1 MAVTTFENFYTLVK
15 NNIVY
20 FQYQKNDIVLN
31 IKGTLV
37 RDLIP
42 GSDNDLLKYEASTL
56 LSDYHLGL
64 WVGLESNSI
73 ADSAE
78 PLQRTQDENYILNM
92 IKNSN
97 SSAAIPEWLKIYSTN
112 YGKWFNIEIS
122 KILSLQV
129 VDS

>member
-20 FQYQKNDIVLN
+20 FQYQKGDIVFN

-42 GSDNDLLKYEASTL
+42 GSDNDLQRYDQAIK
-56 LSDYHLGL
+56 LSDLFLGSDSDKNML
-64 WVGLESNSI
+64 VGILEKTETKLSI
-73 ADSAE
+73 
-78 PLQRTQDENYILNM
+78 PT
-92 IKNSN
+92 
-97 SSAAIPEWLKIYSTN
+97 WLKIYSTN
-112 YGKWFNIEIS
+112 YENWINIEIG

>member
-1 MAVTTFENFYTLVK
+1 MAVTTFENFYTLLK

-20 FQYQKNDIVLN
+20 FQYQKADAVLN

-42 GSDNDLLKYEASTL
+42 SSDEDLIKYDKSIKFSDFYLDQWVGTDSDRYNILMELENNGSTL
-56 LSDYHLGL
+56 
-64 WVGLESNSI
+64 
-73 ADSAE
+73 
-78 PLQRTQDENYILNM
+78 T
-92 IKNSN
+92 
-97 SSAAIPEWLKIYSTN
+97 IPEWLKIYSIN
-112 YGKWFNIEIS
+112 NEIWINIEIN